1 MWLNNKRIMSS
12 EAAAAAAF
20 LCYMVESPSA
30 GRTYVGITNNLPRRL
45 RQHRGELAGGAKAT
59 TRCAA
64 DWRVGLTVAGFQTH
78 RQALQFEWA
87 FKHARRGGGGRAGAL
102 HRVAS
107 RERWTRAAPL
117 AAGVPLV
124 VSVRAAA
131 LFEACSRLAW
141 PPHVSLFFCDS

>member
-1 MWLNNKRIMSS
+1 MASY
-12 EAAAAAAF
+12 

-45 RQHRGELAGGAKAT
+45 RQHRGELVGGAKAT
-59 TRCAA
+59 ARAA

-87 FKHARRGGGGRAGAL
+87 FKHARRATGGRVGAL

-107 RERWTRAAPL
+107 AQHWTRAAP
-117 AAGVPLV
+117 AAADVPLV
-124 VSVRAAA
+124 VSVRAAT

-141 PPHVSLFFCDS
+141 PPHVSLIFCDS